1 MAVLPVKTMEYVW
14 MSWVDTDVSAQLTS
28 LESTVQ
34 SQVVLLSVQFQYQYS
49 EVLHNG
55 S

>member
-1 MAVLPVKTMEYVW
+1 